1 MNRIN
6 RNLPK
11 LTETGSPN
19 SRYFEPKLTER
30 VYIPIRFRFVNC
42 FGSVR
47 FGFLEIGQGWESWE
61 LVGDWHD

>member
-11 LTETGSPN
+11 LTETTGLN
-19 SRYFEPKLTER
+19 SRFFEPKLTER

-47 FGFLEIGQGWESWE
+47 FGFGKIEGIGS
-61 LVGDWHD
+61 WHD

>member
-11 LTETGSPN
+11 LTETAGSN
-19 SRYFEPKLTER
+19 SRLFEPKLTER
-30 VYIPIRFRFVNC
+30 VYKPIRFRFVNC

-47 FGFLEIGQGWESWE
+47 FGFGENGQGWASWD
-61 LVGDWHD
+61 GGHD

>member
-11 LTETGSPN
+11 LTETAGPN
-19 SRYFEPKLTER
+19 SRFFEPKLTER

-47 FGFLEIGQGWESWE
+47 FGFGEIKG
-61 LVGDWHD
+61 VGDWHD

>member
-11 LTETGSPN
+11 LTETAGSN
-19 SRYFEPKLTER
+19 SRFFEPKLTESA
-30 VYIPIRFRFVNC
+30 YKHIRFRFVNC

-47 FGFLEIGQGWESWE
+47 FGFGKIGQGWEIWE
-61 LVGDWHD
+61 LA